1 MSKIFKFLVTV
12 ASLLIYV
19 LSVPIHAEQ
28 KKQRTI
34 IDMAGRKVDI
44 PMVINSVY
52 STSPLGEV
60 LMYTLAPSKITG
72 TSWTLG
78 SKEKTLLL
86 DEYIHKPVLGGWF
99 GKNTTGNP
107 EVIINA
113 HPDIVL
119 SMGYLEK
126 TEISVAERIQK
137 QLGIPVVIVDAKF
150 SSLDSSYRFFG
161 KLIDKATRADTLA
174 RYFRSTYDSIKSIA
188 LKIPEEKK
196 VRVYY
201 AEGLNGL
208 ETDPKG
214 SMHTEVLDLVGGIN
228 VADISGMRGYGR
240 GTISFEQLL
249 LWKPQLVLVCL
260 DHSDV
265 NGNEHYTRILSDPS
279 WHLIDAIKNGN
290 VYQIPSVP
298 FNWFDRPPS
307 VNRIMGMRWLANLLY
322 PEEFMID
329 IRWETKKFYELF
341 YHRKLTEIEL
351 DKVLTNAVRK

>member
-1 MSKIFKFLVTV
+1 MNKIGEHLVTV
-12 ASLLIYV
+12 TSLLFYV
-19 LSVPIHAEQ
+19 LLLPIHAEQ

-34 IDMAGRKVDI
+34 VDMAGRKVVI
-44 PMVINSVY
+44 PTVINSVY
-52 STSPLGEV
+52 STSPMGEV
-60 LMYTLAPSKITG
+60 LMYSLSPSKITG
-72 TSWTLG
+72 MTWTLDND
-78 SKEKTLLL
+78 EKSLLL
-86 DEYIHKPVLGGWF
+86 DEYIKKPVLGGWF

-107 EVIINA
+107 EVIIKA

-126 TEISVAERIQK
+126 TDISAAERIQEK
-137 QLGIPVVIVDAKF
+137 LGIPVVIVDGKF

-161 KLIDKATRADTLA
+161 ELIDKSARADTLA
-174 RYFRSTYDSIKSIA
+174 LYFRSTYDSIKSIA
-188 LKIPEEKK
+188 LRIPEEKK
-196 VRVYY
+196 IRVYY

-228 VADISGMRGYGR
+228 VADISGIRGYGR

-260 DHSDV
+260 DHGYA
-265 NGNEHYTRILSDPS
+265 NGTEHYTRILSDPS
-279 WHLIDAIKNGN
+279 WHLIDAIKSGN

-307 VNRIMGMRWLANLLY
+307 VNRIMGLRWLSNLLY
-322 PEEFMID
+322 PEVFKTD
-329 IRWETKKFYELF
+329 IRGETKRFYELF
-341 YHRKLTEIEL
+341 YHRKLTEKEL
-351 DKVLTNAVRK
+351 DRVLTNAVRK

>member
-1 MSKIFKFLVTV
+1 MNKISYYLKIATFLF
-12 ASLLIYV
+12 ASVGLL
-19 LSVPIHAEQ
+19 PIHAEQ
-28 KKQRTI
+28 QKYRTI
-34 IDMAGRKVDI
+34 IDMAGRKVVI
-44 PMVINSVY
+44 PMIVKSVY
-52 STSPLGEV
+52 STSPMGEV
-60 LMYTLAPSKITG
+60 LMYTLDPSKITG
-72 TSWTLG
+72 MTWTLDDE
-78 SKEKTLLL
+78 EKSLLL
-86 DEYIHKPVLGGWF
+86 DEYIKKPILGGWF

-107 EVIINA
+107 EVIIKA

-119 SMGYLEK
+119 SMGYIEK
-126 TEISVAERIQK
+126 TEISAAERIQEK
-137 QLGIPVVIVDAKF
+137 LGIPVVIVDAKF

-161 KLIDKATRADTLA
+161 KLIDKAARADTLA
-174 RYFRSTYDSIKSIA
+174 RYFRSTYDSIKTIA
-188 LKIPEEKK
+188 LRIPEGKK

-260 DHSDV
+260 DHGYA
-265 NGNEHYTRILSDPS
+265 NGTEHYTRILSDPS

-307 VNRIMGMRWLANLLY
+307 VNRIIGLRWLSNLLY
-322 PEEFMID
+322 PDEFKTD
-329 IRWETKKFYELF
+329 IREETRKFYELF
-341 YHRKLTEIEL
+341 YHRKLTDIEL
-351 DKVLTNAVRK
+351 DRVLTNAVRK

>member
-1 MSKIFKFLVTV
+1 MNKIQNLPITV
-12 ASLLIYV
+12 AFLLIYV
-19 LSVPIHAEQ
+19 LLLPIHADQ
-28 KKQRTI
+28 LKHRTI
-34 IDMAGRKVDI
+34 IDMAGRKVEI
-44 PMVINSVY
+44 PMVVNSVY
-52 STSPLGEV
+52 STSPMGEV

-72 TSWTLG
+72 MTWTLDDE
-78 SKEKTLLL
+78 EKSLLL
-86 DEYIHKPVLGGWF
+86 DEYIKKPVLGGWF

-107 EVIINA
+107 EVIIKA

-126 TEISVAERIQK
+126 TDISAAQRIQEK
-137 QLGIPVVIVDAKF
+137 LGIPVVIVDGKF
-150 SSLDSSYRFFG
+150 SSLDSSYLFFG
-161 KLIDKATRADTLA
+161 KLIDKVARADTLA
-174 RYFRSTYDSIKSIA
+174 RYFRSTYDSIKTVA
-188 LKIPEEKK
+188 LRIPEEKK

-228 VADISGMRGYGR
+228 VADVSGMRGYGR

-260 DHSDV
+260 DHGYA
-265 NGNEHYTRILSDPS
+265 NGTEYYTRILSDPS

-307 VNRIMGMRWLANLLY
+307 VNRIMGLRWLSNLLY
-322 PEEFMID
+322 PDEFKTD
-329 IRWETKKFYELF
+329 IRAETKKFYELF
-341 YHRKLTEIEL
+341 YHRKLTDIEL
-351 DKVLTNAVRK
+351 NMVLTNAVRK